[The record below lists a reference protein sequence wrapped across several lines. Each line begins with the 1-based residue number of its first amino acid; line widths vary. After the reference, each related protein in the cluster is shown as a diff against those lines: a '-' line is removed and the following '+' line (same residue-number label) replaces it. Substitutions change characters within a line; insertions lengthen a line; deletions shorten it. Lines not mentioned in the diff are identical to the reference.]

1 VAQGNQTALKVTGD
15 IAQAVTITTGIRDAG
30 FVEILTGLVPGDQ
43 IVAKAGAFVRDGD
56 RITPV
61 PAKE

>member
-1 VAQGNQTALKVTGD
+1 LAGPTALKVSGD
-15 IAQAVTITTGIRDAG
+15 TARKVAVQTGIRDAG
-30 FVEILTGLVPGDQ
+30 WIEILSGLAPGDQ

-61 PAKE
+61 PAQE